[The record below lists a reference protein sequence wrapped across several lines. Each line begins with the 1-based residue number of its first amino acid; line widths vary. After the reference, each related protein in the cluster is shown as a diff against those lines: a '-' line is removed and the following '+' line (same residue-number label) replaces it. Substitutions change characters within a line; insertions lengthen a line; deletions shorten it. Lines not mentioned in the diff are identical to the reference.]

1 MRCAIYTRKSH
12 DDAPESSLSSIEN
25 QRDMC
30 ERYVSSQAGEGW
42 SVLKARYDDLGFTG
56 ANTARP
62 GLVALAEDVNAGLVD
77 TVVVYKI
84 DRLSRSLRD
93 FVNLIELFDRRR
105 VTFVSVTQHF
115 STTNSMGRLTLNIL
129 LTFAQFEREMIGERT
144 RDWIA
149 GARSRGI
156 WTNGIP
162 PYGYRT
168 NKGRLVVYPE
178 PAKVVRF
185 IYARFPQVMNYSAV
199 AREVNALGHKN
210 RLGLR
215 FDGRLIKA
223 VLTSRIY
230 RGELNYTGICLPRNH
245 GTIISEAVW
254 RRARTAVE
262 ERESSVFARVAHR
275 RENEAVKRE
284 DRMLDHKS
292 RSVIIDNCPSCRSS
306 NIDPT

>member
-12 DDAPESSLSSIEN
+12 DDAPGSSLSSIEN

-30 ERYVSSQAGEGW
+30 ERYISSQAGEGW
-42 SVLKARYDDLGFTG
+42 SALETRYDDLGFTG

-62 GLVALAEDVNAGLVD
+62 GLVALAKDVNAGQID

-149 GARSRGI
+149 GARS
-156 WTNGIP
+156 
-162 PYGYRT
+162 
-168 NKGRLVVYPE
+168 
-178 PAKVVRF
+178 
-185 IYARFPQVMNYSAV
+185 
-199 AREVNALGHKN
+199 
-210 RLGLR
+210 
-215 FDGRLIKA
+215 
-223 VLTSRIY
+223 
-230 RGELNYTGICLPRNH
+230 
-245 GTIISEAVW
+245 
-254 RRARTAVE
+254 
-262 ERESSVFARVAHR
+262 
-275 RENEAVKRE
+275 
-284 DRMLDHKS
+284 
-292 RSVIIDNCPSCRSS
+292 
-306 NIDPT
+306 